1 MWGVCLKHP
10 LLFYAWNLSYTP
22 CAVLCEKFVLDTLCY
37 YMWGVSILCGEI
49 FTCPML
55 LYYAGSFSYMPLA
68 VLGGEFLLHAP
79 CCFMWGVSLTHSV
92 LFYVGC
98 FSYITGSYFYA
109 GSLFSWDWTSGI
121 YFTHPMQVNL
131 RRFSNSMQCIH
142 SCEVSFILPMLFY
155 VEISLTFYVHCTS
168 LYGEFLLHTPC

>member
-1 MWGVCLKHP
+1 ML
-10 LLFYAWNLSYTP
+10 
-22 CAVLCEKFVLDTLCY
+22 
-37 YMWGVSILCGEI
+37 GVSILCGEI

-109 GSLFSWDWTSGI
+109 GSLFS
-121 YFTHPMQVNL
+121 
-131 RRFSNSMQCIH
+131 
-142 SCEVSFILPMLFY
+142 
-155 VEISLTFYVHCTS
+155 
-168 LYGEFLLHTPC
+168 